1 MQTHNSPLK
10 AIREKCLEC
19 SCEKPIKP
27 NLSDEAREMLR
38 QRALKNL
45 SRSFVEK
52 TDLESND
59 KEIGGEE

>member
-1 MQTHNSPLK
+1 MCPITDCPLYRFRYGK
-10 AIREKCLEC
+10 
-19 SCEKPIKP
+19 KPIKP
-27 NLSDEAREMLR
+27 NLSDEAREKSR

-59 KEIGGEE
+59 KEIGGC

>member
-1 MQTHNSPLK
+1 MQTH
-10 AIREKCLEC
+10 
-19 SCEKPIKP
+19 

-59 KEIGGEE
+59 KE

>member
-1 MQTHNSPLK
+1 MTTLYRFRYGK
-10 AIREKCLEC
+10 
-19 SCEKPIKP
+19 KPIK
-27 NLSDEAREMLR
+27 NKLSDEVREKSR

>member
-1 MQTHNSPLK
+1 MRLK
-10 AIREKCLEC
+10 CVQLQIVHYTVLDTEK
-19 SCEKPIKP
+19 KPIKP